1 MLPDEEPDFRFPFPP
16 PPFVVVVVVTPE
28 FEEVEF
34 GLFLLFVD
42 MVSVLS
48 IAVAVFIS
56 VTSTVV
62 VVLEGSLGEEL
73 FDAITDEVA
82 EATEVGLE
90 IEILIGTA
98 VEVEIV
104 DFEFDNVGVCGTG
117 ATPTPESGAVVLKR
131 SSVVVLLEV
140 LEALPLSL
148 SVVTRNTV
156 LLS

>member
-1 MLPDEEPDFRFPFPP
+1 MLPDEEPDFRFPF

-48 IAVAVFIS
+48 AIAVAVFIS
-56 VTSTVV
+56 VTSTVL

-73 FDAITDEVA
+73 FDAITDEAA

-90 IEILIGTA
+90 IEILIGIE

-104 DFEFDNVGVCGTG
+104 DFVFDSVGVCGTG

-156 LLS
+156 SLS

>member
-1 MLPDEEPDFRFPFPP
+1 MLPDEEPDFRFPF

-48 IAVAVFIS
+48 AIAVAVFIS
-56 VTSTVV
+56 VTSTVL

-73 FDAITDEVA
+73 FDAITDEAA

-98 VEVEIV
+98 VDWVPPEVV
-104 DFEFDNVGVCGTG
+104 DDFEF
-117 ATPTPESGAVVLKR
+117 APESGAVLKR
-131 SSVVVLLEV
+131 SSAEVLLEV
-140 LEALPLSL
+140 VPPGTLPLSL

-156 LLS
+156 SLS